1 MQIPTIGFWGPATST
16 VDWCETNYQHVFYIA
31 ELFNSVSSL
40 AMVLAGVLGILLHR
54 NVLERRFLVAFALVS
69 VVGLGSIAFHAT
81 LLFQC
86 QMLDELP
93 MLYLAL
99 AIVYILVENQPERR
113 FGTWFPL
120 ALLGHAV
127 LVTSLVAFTR
137 GKLQFYLFHASFGSL
152 ELYALAR
159 VYLIHR
165 RNRDARTR
173 RIYRLGMS
181 SYALAIAVWM
191 SDIRFCSTLNESLP
205 AHGFPNPQL
214 HAWWH
219 VLVSCGFYALLIVI
233 AHDRL
238 KTLGQEPQTH
248 LAMGVI
254 PLVRGT
260 ALPAARRG

>member
-1 MQIPTIGFWGPATST
+1 MPTATVGFWGPATST
-16 VDWCETNYQHVFYIA
+16 VDWCETNYQHLSYVA

-54 NVLERRFLVAFALVS
+54 GVLERRFQVAFAMVS
-69 VVGLGSIAFHAT
+69 VVGLGSIAFHTT

-99 AIVYILVENQPERR
+99 SIVYILVENRPERR
-113 FGTWFPL
+113 FGRWFPL

-137 GKLQFYLFHASFGSL
+137 GHLQFYLFHASFGSM
-152 ELYALAR
+152 ELFALGS

-165 RNRDARTR
+165 RNQDARVR
-173 RIYRLGMS
+173 RVFQLGMG
-181 SYALAIAVWM
+181 SYALAITLWF

-205 AHGFPNPQL
+205 TLGIPNPQF

-233 AHDRL
+233 AHHRL
-238 KTLGQEPQTH
+238 RTLQQAPQ
-248 LAMGVI
+248 LRFAAGVI
-254 PLVRGT
+254 PVVRGT
-260 ALPAARRG
+260 ATL